1 MFTKEEIKK
10 LLALG
15 GLIGLAIVIYHV
27 VDNFSQ
33 TMDFVNMIMNVLSP
47 ILVGFAIAY
56 VVNIPMKSV
65 ERVLFEKR
73 NMSPKLKRVFAF
85 LITIVIGIVFFVII
99 FSFALPQLIN
109 SVEQLVDQLPTLFD
123 NVSLFATEQFERFDV
138 PQDIIDQAKDIWESF
153 LATFLGFVSNIAAI
167 TLGVVTR
174 FISGFFN
181 AILSTVMAIYILL
194 SKESI
199 GMTFKKVLYAFTPEK
214 FNDPFI
220 KYLKIMDDSFEHFI
234 RGQLIEALVLGTICY
249 IGMLIFRFD
258 YPLLISV
265 IVGLTNIIPLFGPY
279 IGAVPSVLLLLMVNP
294 ISALWFIVYVSVL
307 QQIESN
313 LIYPRVVGT
322 SVGLSGFWI
331 IVAVVIGNSL
341 FGILGI
347 LIGIP
352 LLSTLYTIVGD
363 IADKRLKNKR
373 IRLD

>member
-1 MFTKEEIKK
+1 MFTNEEIKK
-10 LLALG
+10 LTAIL
-15 GLIGLAIVIYHV
+15 GLITLAIIIYHV
-27 VDNFSQ
+27 VDNFSV
-33 TMDFVNMIMNVLSP
+33 TLDFLNMFMKVLSP

-65 ERVLFEKR
+65 ERVLFKKV
-73 NMSPKLKRVFAF
+73 NISPKLKRVSAF
-85 LITIVIGIVFFVII
+85 LITIIVGIVFFVII

-109 SVEQLVDQLPTLFD
+109 SVEQLVDQLPQLFD
-123 NVSLFATEQFERFDV
+123 NVSIFATKQFERFDIPENIV
-138 PQDIIDQAKDIWESF
+138 DQAKEIWENF
-153 LATFLGFVSNIAAI
+153 LSTFLGFVSNIAAI
-167 TLGVVTR
+167 TLGVVTK
-174 FISGFFN
+174 FVSGFFS

-199 GMTFKKVLYAFTPEK
+199 GMTFKKFLYAFTPEK
-214 FNDPFI
+214 FNNPFM
-220 KYLKIMDDSFEHFI
+220 KYLKVMDDSFEHFI

-294 ISALWFIVYVSVL
+294 VSALWFILYVSIL

-313 LIYPRVVGT
+313 LIYPRVVGN

-347 LIGIP
+347 LVGIP
-352 LLSTLYTIVGD
+352 LLSTFYTIIGE
-363 IADKRLKNKR
+363 IAEKRLKNKR